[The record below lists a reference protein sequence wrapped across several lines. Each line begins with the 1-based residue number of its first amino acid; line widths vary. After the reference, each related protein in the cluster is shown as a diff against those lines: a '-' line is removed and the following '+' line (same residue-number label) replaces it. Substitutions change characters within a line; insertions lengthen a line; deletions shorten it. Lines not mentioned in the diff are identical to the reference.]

1 MILDSNS
8 DSELFCS
15 LHVPQAA
22 TFNKEGLLEEAQKY
36 HKRAYGC
43 NLCSAA
49 TIATYGGII
58 LVGIIVGVY
67 YGVALISVQ

>member
-43 NLCSAA
+43 VSAVHSHMHGYNLPN
-49 TIATYGGII
+49 
-58 LVGIIVGVY
+58 
-67 YGVALISVQ
+67 